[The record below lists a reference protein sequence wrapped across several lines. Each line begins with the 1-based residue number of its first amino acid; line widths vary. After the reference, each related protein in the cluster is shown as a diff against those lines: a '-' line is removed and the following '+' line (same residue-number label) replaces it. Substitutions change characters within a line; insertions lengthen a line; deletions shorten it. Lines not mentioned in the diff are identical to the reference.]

1 MSRLLRRRRS
11 IVTIFS
17 QETHYNHSCNLARV
31 VIKATVAASVFKN
44 ASFISLSREISV
56 TTCSSIII
64 VKIILVWVNFF
75 FFFKL
80 NWWLVLMA
88 SKLFESIWMLWQMEK
103 HYYSKAVQLEK
114 QHSFSCGGTKLINVS
129 SSEKEQKKR
138 IRWTEDLHK
147 KFIECVDR
155 LGGAKSK

>member
-1 MSRLLRRRRS
+1 
-11 IVTIFS
+11 
-17 QETHYNHSCNLARV
+17 
-31 VIKATVAASVFKN
+31 
-44 ASFISLSREISV
+44 
-56 TTCSSIII
+56 
-64 VKIILVWVNFF
+64 
-75 FFFKL
+75 
-80 NWWLVLMA
+80 
-88 SKLFESIWMLWQMEK
+88 MEK